1 MSKLDRK
8 MRPRRIAADE
18 AHAWARNLRLNNP
31 NAKLVLSMLSLY
43 VDGDGYCFVGIPT
56 LAEDTEFSAQ
66 TVRNRLNWLEQV
78 GAIAKRPQWIDEN
91 GRRNGECKGRRTS
104 DLIRLMI
111 DVDPDEI
118 EDAASTG
125 IPREID
131 PIQRIGSDPVVET
144 VDPTPALRRSY
155 DSAQG
160 LTSEPEPESS
170 LKSLPGTSEAVV
182 SIEDVE
188 PEAFTLAWSSWPDH
202 ETAGHRRHIALSE
215 FRKLPAEKQVH
226 CRAAIPH
233 LISAFKKAGKT
244 IFPAFHLWIR
254 HAGFDEFPA
263 AKLASAP
270 AATAGGLIDVESDAG
285 RAVLAMYAIAKVRPF
300 ESRGRIVYAAEVTP
314 RILALACAGDRDAW
328 PWIEDKPQIA
338 AWAAFLDQHV
348 KTARPA
354 LLSRRGTGED
364 VQSGIYVPWPWP
376 PRKDGTLS
384 PETPSSDSS
393 GTVS

>member
-66 TVRNRLNWLEQV
+66 TVRNRLTWLEQV
-78 GAIAKRPQWIDEN
+78 GAIARRPQWIDEN

-118 EDAASTG
+118 EDAAATG
-125 IPREID
+125 IQREID
-131 PIQRIGSDPVVET
+131 PIQRIGSDPAAET
-144 VDPTPALRRSY
+144 VDPTPALRRPS

-182 SIEDVE
+182 SIEDQE
-188 PEAFTLAWSSWPDH
+188 PEHFVPAWSSWPGHAVMRRDLAL
-202 ETAGHRRHIALSE
+202 TAFRGLSE
-215 FRKLPAEKQVH
+215 AQQVH
-226 CRAAIPH
+226 CRAAVPLFAAEQNKLGRTH
-233 LISAFKKAGKT
+233 AMN
-244 IFPAFHLWIR
+244 FHLWIR
-254 HAGFDEFPA
+254 SRGFEEFPG

-270 AATAGGLIDVESDAG
+270 AATVGGLIEVESDTG

-314 RILALACAGDRDAW
+314 RILALAGAGDRDAW

-354 LLSRRGTGED
+354 LLSKRGTGED
-364 VQSGIYVPWPWP
+364 VRTGIYAPWPWP

-384 PETPSSDSS
+384 PDIPSSDNS